1 MEKKEQRER
10 GFRGVGGDFDGVGMG
25 RRQEVGVVEDEGLDE
40 KYVGYDGAEVKDEF
54 EKDVKVLERNVK
66 SMEL

>member
-10 GFRGVGGDFDGVGMG
+10 GFAGVGVDVDGVGME
-25 RRQEVGVVEDEGLDE
+25 RRQEVGVIEDVGLDE
-40 KYVGYDGAEVKDEF
+40 KYMGHDGGEVKDEF
-54 EKDVKVLERNVK
+54 EKDVKVLERSVR